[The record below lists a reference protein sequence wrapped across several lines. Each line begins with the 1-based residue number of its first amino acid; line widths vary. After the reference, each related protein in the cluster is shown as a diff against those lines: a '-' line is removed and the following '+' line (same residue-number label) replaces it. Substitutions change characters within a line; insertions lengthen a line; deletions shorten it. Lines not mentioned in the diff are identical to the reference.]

1 MWSLGESLLLLY
13 LRGSQIL
20 RTFGDIF
27 LTHLYVWLLFHYRTR
42 AESLMALCANVVCLL
57 SVMLQPY
64 MPAVSQQIQEQ
75 LQVDKLLLW
84 TFAWILSCLMLCS
97 QAPPMCNVLTETFVP
112 HILPGHKIGQVLLIH
127 LSIWL
132 CLYGCIISPANI
144 ISNSWWTTNWW
155 CWHFQNAD
163 KLQPVAVE
171 KAFKHLHLAYLAAV
185 ATKINLSSLITC
197 YPCKLDY

>member
-1 MWSLGESLLLLY
+1 MWSLDESLLTFIFE
-13 LRGSQIL
+13 RESIL

-27 LTHLYVWLLFHYRTR
+27 LTHLCVWLLFHYRTR

-84 TFAWILSCLMLCS
+84 TFAWILSCLMLPS
-97 QAPPMCNVLTETFVP
+97 QAPPTCNVLTETFVP

-127 LSIWL
+127 FLIYL
-132 CLYGCIISPANI
+132 VV
-144 ISNSWWTTNWW
+144 
-155 CWHFQNAD
+155 
-163 KLQPVAVE
+163 PVWM
-171 KAFKHLHLAYLAAV
+171 H
-185 ATKINLSSLITC
+185 NLSSKHNI
-197 YPCKLDY
+197 KLMMDYKVMMLALSKCW